1 MNCQEFR
8 QTVGADPGSSAPE
21 LTAHARDC
29 AACARH
35 WQELRSMDDVIRRA
49 LQIEFEDKAQV
60 IPLTRSHRKRWSM
73 PLSIAA
79 SVTMAAA
86 LGLILWLSLPG
97 EALARQL
104 VAHVEHE
111 PQSLVRTAHT
121 VDPGELN
128 AILARSGLTLKPGI
142 GSISY
147 AMSCP
152 FRGHQVPHLV
162 MQTETGPVT
171 VLVLPEE
178 TSVKHRQ
185 AFDEGGFSG
194 VIVPAPRG
202 ALAVLGRDVPVDQ
215 VAERFLAAVQY
226 TR

>member
-1 MNCQEFR
+1 MNCLEFHR
-8 QTVGADPGSSAPE
+8 AVGANPGSSAPE
-21 LTAHARDC
+21 LTAHAHDC

-35 WQELRSMDDVIRRA
+35 WQELRSMEDVIRPA
-49 LQIEFEDKAQV
+49 LQVQFEDESQV
-60 IPLTRSHRKRWSM
+60 IPLTRGHRKRWSM

-79 SVTMAAA
+79 SVTIAVA

-111 PQSLVRTAHT
+111 PQSLVRTSHL
-121 VDPGELN
+121 VDPRELN
-128 AILARSGLTLKPGI
+128 AILARSGITLKPGI
-142 GSISY
+142 ESISY

-152 FRGHQVPHLV
+152 FRGHPVPHLV
-162 MQTETGPVT
+162 MQTEIGPVT
-171 VLVLPEE
+171 VLVLSEE
-178 TSVKHRQ
+178 TLIKHRET
-185 AFDEGGFSG
+185 FNESGFSG

-202 ALAVLGRDVPVDQ
+202 ALAVLGRGVSVDQ
-215 VAERFLAAVQY
+215 VAERFLEALQY